1 MRREQRRQHLSSAVD
16 RADQRPVAPCVVKR
30 TAPRVPVMCT
40 GDARR
45 CRAHGVCNP
54 SRSRWPTPCVYHP
67 GTISTD
73 CRPRHIS
80 ACGMLALAGIVRAAM
95 ETCSRATAHAR
106 TYGHATVGCDGVVLP
121 RDCFSWR
128 GVVSGGMTRA
138 HERSGQVARKRR
150 CLRLVYG
157 RRLAA
162 THDSWLPPAQRV
174 QAPPEPAEIW
184 EVSSA
189 TRIDDGYGIQLP
201 VTWKRDVRLAI
212 RVRDGRGNEHY
223 GLLYMPLAALLFDHA
238 GPGPHPAERL
248 FRRCEQDVWRAGS
261 DSNRDAEPVGDAVQV
276 V

>member
-1 MRREQRRQHLSSAVD
+1 
-16 RADQRPVAPCVVKR
+16 
-30 TAPRVPVMCT
+30 
-40 GDARR
+40 
-45 CRAHGVCNP
+45 
-54 SRSRWPTPCVYHP
+54 
-67 GTISTD
+67 
-73 CRPRHIS
+73 
-80 ACGMLALAGIVRAAM
+80 
-95 ETCSRATAHAR
+95 
-106 TYGHATVGCDGVVLP
+106 
-121 RDCFSWR
+121 
-128 GVVSGGMTRA
+128 MTRA

-276 V
+276 VVWVPGCRRIVLPVGVCALLRLRTLSHNRSRRAVAAGTPPTYAEVVFNRKGGVVQPWNHGVALGTFSSPYSDV